1 MRRSAPIA
9 FLLLAACAVEMPPP
23 ESPVPSPEAPST
35 AGTTILDRTAAERLL
50 AAEGITLQWISWNYR
65 GSLSVWDEQG
75 TIHLRGSQD
84 EADGPGRLEIDG
96 EVREIG
102 ADYFVFDGRISIRDT
117 PDAGRRRE
125 ADKTWRF
132 AITQNR
138 PYWRLREFEWCDG
151 LTDYVDIYF

>member
-9 FLLLAACAVEMPPP
+9 LLLLAACAVEAPPP
-23 ESPVPSPEAPST
+23 ESPVPLPEAPPT
-35 AGTTILDRTAAERLL
+35 AGTTILDQAAAERLL
-50 AAEGITLQWISWNYR
+50 GSEGITLQWISWNYR
-65 GSLSVWDEQG
+65 GSLNVWEEQG

-84 EADGPGRLEIDG
+84 QADGPGRLEIDG

-102 ADYFVFDGRISIRDT
+102 ANYFVFDGRISIRDT
-117 PDAGRRRE
+117 PDAGRRCE